1 MCYPHVSSS
10 ALQKHGNFWKPNLCI
25 LQLLLINTIWCKYP
39 AAIEFSDHK
48 IAKMRF
54 SLLSDTCMVW
64 LLFGCR
70 TCFLVLFLFNL
81 KNFWFCDCNIGK
93 YYSCWNKFWHPC
105 GLPRSSL
112 EKYLT
117 RWPLDH
123 FRSSYEHS
131 KKNKQNITHSSLF
144 CSQSQNYGSH
154 RCFPQLKKFIF
165 LIYQQHKVY
174 IFIFCLSPSEFFTS
188 KSLMPVKF
196 LIPKKFHIFHIPI
209 FKKTLL
215 FLFNL
220 NYSISI
226 EKNLINLLVKS

>member
-1 MCYPHVSSS
+1 MLPSCQLFCFTETWNLLETKPVHSAVIVDQYNMIQISSCYWIFWSQNSQN
-10 ALQKHGNFWKPNLCI
+10 ALLPSVWHMHGL
-25 LQLLLINTIWCKYP
+25 T
-39 AAIEFSDHK
+39 
-48 IAKMRF
+48 
-54 SLLSDTCMVW
+54 

-123 FRSSYEHS
+123 FRSSYQHS

-154 RCFPQLKKFIF
+154 RCFPQLKKIIF

-188 KSLMPVKF
+188 KSLMSVNSF
-196 LIPKKFHIFHIPI
+196 LYQRSSIFFIYQ
-209 FKKTLL
+209 
-215 FLFNL
+215 FLKRHCFFC
-220 NYSISI
+220 SA
-226 EKNLINLLVKS
+226 